1 MNAITKE
8 QQTAL
13 SLPERAAVALGAS
26 EHETKLRE
34 LVKSSADIVA
44 VIDPAGREQAHR
56 IGMNLKGA
64 RVAIEKVGKTAREDA
79 TAFSKAII
87 AEEKRLIAIAE
98 PEEERILSLRDKFD
112 AAEQARKDALI
123 AAERAR
129 VGVIQAAI
137 QAIREIPIAMAGK
150 SSQDISRCIAS
161 LVGTIPDEFYQEF
174 IEQAQAARHE
184 ALDKLAAMETAQLGV
199 EIEAESQRQEA
210 ARVAAAAEEARL
222 TEAARIEA
230 ERAELAKQ
238 RAENER
244 IANEQAAER
253 QRLANLRAAQ
263 EAEQRRIAEQAAA
276 NLRAEREAQEEAMR
290 RERSKA
296 ADEQAER
303 DRVAAGVKAQLEA
316 QAAQIAV
323 DRKAF
328 EDEQA
333 AAAQREEARIAADA
347 LRQQVEVDRAEALE
361 MNAEFDAAIARLD
374 AVEVPAFTEPAD
386 LARCNGMVADLRADA
401 SLAAYVDAG
410 LDDPELTDEEII
422 EFGRE
427 VGLGLAELVARLEAF
442 TVYARAELLV
452 AA

>member
-64 RVAIEKVGKTAREDA
+64 RVAIEKVGKAAREDA

-98 PEEERILSLRDKFD
+98 PEEERILSLRDRFD
-112 AAEQARKDALI
+112 HAEQARKDALI

-129 VGVIQAAI
+129 TEAIQAAI
-137 QAIREIPIAMAGK
+137 QAIREIPISMAGK
-150 SSQDISRCIAS
+150 SSQDISCCIAG

-184 ALDKLAAMETAQLGV
+184 ALDKLAAMETAQRGV

-210 ARVAAAAEEARL
+210 ACRALAAEEARKA
-222 TEAARIEA
+222 EAARLEA
-230 ERAELAKQ
+230 EKVELASQ

-244 IANEQAAER
+244 IANEQAKEAK
-253 QRLANLRAAQ
+253 RLADLKAAQ
-263 EAEQRRIAEQAAA
+263 DAEQRRIAEQAAA
-276 NLRAEREAQEEAMR
+276 NLRQEREAQEEAMR
-290 RERSKA
+290 LQR
-296 ADEQAER
+296 
-303 DRVAAGVKAQLEA
+303 EA
-316 QAAQIAV
+316 QAESQ
-323 DRKAF
+323 RKA
-328 EDEQA
+328 A
-333 AAAQREEARIAADA
+333 AEIQRVENELAARIAAHDLA
-347 LRQQVEVDRAEALE
+347 VKIAADHAEAIE
-361 MNAEFDAAIARLD
+361 MNAAFDDAMARRDAA
-374 AVEVPAFTEPAD
+374 EVPVFTQPDD
-386 LARCNGMVADLRADA
+386 LARCNATAAAFHDRHAA
-401 SLAAYVDAG
+401 SVEAYEAAG
-410 LDDPELTDEEII
+410 LDSPDLSNEEII
-422 EFGRE
+422 AWGEE
-427 VGLGLAELVARLEAF
+427 CGLGLSELVARLEAF
-442 TVYARAELLV
+442 TVYARENLMV